1 MNYYPIYLNLM
12 DKRAVVIGGG
22 KVAERKIQGLMEAR
36 ALITVVSPELTE
48 KLHQYYKAGNITW
61 KKKTFSAED
70 IKDAFL
76 IIAAANDPEVSFA
89 VKKAAAPN
97 QLLNL
102 ADNPEESNFILPSV
116 YKQGKLSMTVSTS
129 GASPTL
135 AKKIKQ
141 NLASQY
147 GPEYRDYV
155 DFLYDCRKWILQEIT
170 DSKLKKYLLSAITER
185 EFVTSTNRQKDF
197 KDLLDKWNQS

>member
-1 MNYYPIYLNLM
+1 M
-12 DKRAVVIGGG
+12 DKRVVVIGGG
-22 KVAERKIQGLMEAR
+22 KVAERKIQGLIEAKAR
-36 ALITVVSPELTE
+36 VTVVSPNLTE
-48 KLHQYYKAGNITW
+48 KLNQCCLEGKITW
-61 KKKTFSAED
+61 KKKNFSAED
-70 IKDAFL
+70 IRDAFL
-76 IIAAANDPEVSFA
+76 IIAAVNDPEVSLA

-102 ADNPEESNFILPSV
+102 ADDPEESNFILPSV

-147 GPEYRDYV
+147 GPEYKDYV
-155 DFLYDCRKWILQEIT
+155 DFLYNCRQWILKEIT
-170 DSKLKKYLLSAITER
+170 DPKLKRYLLSAITER
-185 EFVTSTNRQKDF
+185 EFVTSSSRQKDF